1 MPLSPFALGEV
12 SSSSLVTCHHAR
24 QLMEARLS
32 LSLSSGSC
40 TRADDV
46 DDADADADDDDD
58 DDDREEEIPTCRL
71 PPRFIAS
78 DATSSITSFLRS

>member
-40 TRADDV
+40 TRADDL
-46 DDADADADDDDD
+46 DDADADADAAD

>member
-1 MPLSPFALGEV
+1 VPLSPFALGEV

-46 DDADADADDDDD
+46 DDADADADAAD